1 MKSLIFALSAFALPG
16 PVLAQ
21 ALVGESNYVH
31 LSDLANAGFEPFATS
46 GQNGA
51 SFGMKKG
58 SDMYFCFSADRE
70 EFAAVRREKLSA
82 EVRDESPDR
91 KVPNIFVACVA
102 MQ

>member
-1 MKSLIFALSAFALPG
+1 MKSVMLALSTFALSG

-21 ALVGESNYVH
+21 ALVGESDYAHV
-31 LSDLANAGFEPFATS
+31 SDLANAGFEPFATS
-46 GQNGA
+46 GQTGA

-58 SDMYFCFSADRE
+58 SNMYFCFSADRE

-82 EVRDESPDR
+82 EMRDEAPDR
-91 KVPNIFVACVA
+91 KVPNIFVACIA